1 MENSAVFLSYE
12 MSDYDHLKSFLFKTK
27 DYRVYSVKAARLPGQ
42 QGLAEDTVQAIKH
55 CHLFVVCLSQKYAAT
70 SECMLEVEYA
80 SNIRKKIIVLAIG
93 DVDTCPTSLFYECE
107 RLDYSNKS
115 QLDLADYFI
124 KGTLDNL
131 ENKSLKNIEL
141 ESRYKLFKLIGEG
154 NQAFVYQVKD
164 LKENKM

>member
-80 SNIRKKIIVLAIG
+80 SNIRKKIILV
-93 DVDTCPTSLFYECE
+93 SLVFFVSD
-107 RLDYSNKS
+107 LLSILITHNPIHSNQMILK
-115 QLDLADYFI
+115 I
-124 KGTLDNL
+124 
-131 ENKSLKNIEL
+131 KSLN
-141 ESRYKLFKLIGEG
+141 FH
-154 NQAFVYQVKD
+154 NC
-164 LKENKM
+164 